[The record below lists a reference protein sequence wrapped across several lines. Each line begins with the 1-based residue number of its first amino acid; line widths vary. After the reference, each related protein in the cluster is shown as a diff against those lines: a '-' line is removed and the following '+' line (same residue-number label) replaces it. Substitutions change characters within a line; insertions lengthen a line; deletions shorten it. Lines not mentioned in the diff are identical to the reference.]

1 MYFQPLPIHMNHLYI
16 YHLGSIRSWFGKRG
30 YPKKL
35 VGNQLRRVVEN
46 RPEKLP
52 EHQKKKQKKN
62 TELVCH
68 LWLHTILGFMIYVRS
83 LRKTLSIYMMN
94 NKSNRSLHRPHLC
107 HFDQALVLGIT

>member
-46 RPEKLP
+46 RPEQLP
-52 EHQKKKQKKN
+52 EHQKKKQKKTRN
-62 TELVCH
+62 WCATCGYIPFSV
-68 LWLHTILGFMIYVRS
+68 S
-83 LRKTLSIYMMN
+83 
-94 NKSNRSLHRPHLC
+94 
-107 HFDQALVLGIT
+107 